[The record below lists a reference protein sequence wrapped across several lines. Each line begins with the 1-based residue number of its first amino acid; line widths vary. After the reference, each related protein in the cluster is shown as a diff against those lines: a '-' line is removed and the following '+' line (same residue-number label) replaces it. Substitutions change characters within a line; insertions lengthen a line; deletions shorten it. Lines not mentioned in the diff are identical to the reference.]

1 MSTQQIARDAEQQS
15 SAKSIELEQM
25 GEVTKPRRAMMD
37 RLAGVFKG
45 DLLPNIVSLLAFLTI
60 WEIGSRLANS
70 PFIPGAWSA
79 VEAAGRLWRDGDV
92 HQVSLLSHI
101 FASTGRVLSG
111 FALGVI
117 TAVPLGLLMGLMP
130 RLYRGTRSIFE
141 PIRFIPPL
149 AWIPMA
155 IVLLSGYSRYVFII
169 WIGVF
174 FIVWINTLVAVPNID
189 QIYFNVIRVHGASW
203 WYMIRRVV
211 LPGTLPNILAG
222 MRIGLGAAWMCIV
235 AAEMIGG
242 EVVGLGKL
250 LIKYAELMKMPEIVV
265 GMVIIGI
272 LGFVMNDILLYI
284 GKRLF
289 VYRQEQR
296 G

>member
-1 MSTQQIARDAEQQS
+1 MSTRQTPKDSEQQS
-15 SAKSIELEQM
+15 RAGAIELEQM
-25 GEVTKPRRAMMD
+25 GEIVKTRRNIIGILVDA
-37 RLAGVFKG
+37 FKG
-45 DLLPNIVSLLAFLTI
+45 DLLPNVVSLIVFLGF
-60 WEIGSRLANS
+60 WEICHRFANS
-70 PFIPGAWSA
+70 PFIPGPWSV
-79 VEAAGRLWRDGDV
+79 VEATGNLWKNGDV
-92 HQVSLLSHI
+92 HQISLWSHI
-101 FASTGRVLSG
+101 YTSTGRVLSG

-117 TAVPLGLLMGLMP
+117 TAVPLGLIMGLMP
-130 RLYRGTRSIFE
+130 RLYRGTRSVFE

-149 AWIPMA
+149 AWIPAA

-174 FIVWINTLVAVPNID
+174 FTVWVNTMVAVPGID

-211 LPGTLPNILAG
+211 IPGTLPNILAG
-222 MRIGLGAAWMCIV
+222 MRLGLGGAWMCIV

-242 EVVGLGKL
+242 EVTGLGKL
-250 LIKYAELMKMPEIVV
+250 LMKYAELLKMPEIIV

-296 G
+296 S